1 MKNVLLQWIRI
12 AAAGAVLVA
21 AASAQQAAATGTVAG
36 SVRRAGSPVAS
47 ARVVIDSGS
56 DSTYTASTTTDRD
69 GRFTVANAPV
79 GSIGV
84 KVYNAQD
91 QVIVRAQGRLSRA
104 GETLT
109 LALQA
114 P

>member
-1 MKNVLLQWIRI
+1 MKTLIGRWKLAAVAVAM
-12 AAAGAVLVA
+12 AAAT
-21 AASAQQAAATGTVAG
+21 ASAQQAETGTVAG
-36 SVRRAGSPVAS
+36 SVRRAGGPVAS
-47 ARVVIDSGS
+47 ARVVIDSGR
-56 DSTYTASTTTDRD
+56 DSTYTASTTTDGN

-79 GSIGV
+79 GPIGV

-91 QVIVRAQGRLSRA
+91 QVIVRAQGTLSRA